1 MQASRL
7 TSRLQQWIF
16 RLGRDETLPI
26 VLGQRRIFILPTG
39 AGYLF
44 AVVLAVMLLGA
55 INYTLSLGHALVFLL
70 AGLGLVAMVH
80 TFRNLLGIAITPG
93 RTLPVHTG
101 EVARFPMHLRNA
113 REDARRALGFSFAG
127 SEECFVD
134 LPANGSVRVDVPC
147 PAPRRGRLDP
157 GRLTLATRYPL
168 GLFRAWSY
176 PYPRLACLVYP
187 APISRPLP
195 PPVAV
200 DDPGLARGDA
210 GHEDFAGLRPH
221 TPSDPPRH
229 VAWKAVARN
238 PAAWPLL
245 VKHFAGGAGEEL
257 WLAWELLADEPDDE
271 TRLSVLTGWVLAAE
285 QAGIAYGLAL
295 PGVAFPPAN
304 GPAHQERC
312 LEALALHDSGSLH
325 EHVPQ
330 APR

>member
-1 MQASRL
+1 MNLAAQIR
-7 TSRLQQWIF
+7 QWVF
-16 RLGRDETLPI
+16 RLARDETLPI

-44 AVVLAVMLLGA
+44 AAVLVVMLLGA

-70 AGLGLVAMVH
+70 AGLGLAAMVH

-93 RTLPVHTG
+93 RATPVHAGDT
-101 EVARFPMHLRNA
+101 ARFPLHLANA
-113 REDARRALGFSFAG
+113 RDDDRRALGFRFADG
-127 SEECFVD
+127 DEVLVD
-134 LPANGSVRVDVPC
+134 LPANGHTRVDVPC

-176 PYPRLACLVYP
+176 PYPRLSCLVYP
-187 APISRPLP
+187 KPLQRPLP
-195 PPVAV
+195 PPTAV

-229 VAWKAVARN
+229 IAWKAVARN
-238 PAAWPLL
+238 ADAWPLL

-257 WLAWELLADEPDDE
+257 WLDWDQLAGEADDE

-285 QAGIAYGLAL
+285 QAQIAYGLAL
-295 PGVAFPPAN
+295 PGQRISPTTGA
-304 GPAHQERC
+304 AHCDRC
-312 LEALALHDSGSLH
+312 LEALALHGVSPDA
-325 EHVPQ
+325 Q
-330 APR
+330 ATPR